1 MGPAGRSRSG
11 LGRTFQKGELFNSLS
26 VRQNIVL
33 GREAA
38 MAGANPITQL
48 VQRRRDR
55 GVVQRAV
62 DEAMELT
69 GIGRLSDV
77 QAGLLPTGQRRL
89 VELARVL
96 AGPFDLL
103 LLDEPSAGLDGTETV
118 QFGNVLSGVV
128 AERGTGILLVEH
140 DMALVRQV
148 CAYIYML
155 DFGRLVFDGSPDEM
169 LASDVVRAAYLGSET
184 VAAAAAAVSPAQ
196 EVVVREGVVEPA
208 SAPRRRGREGEPEC

>member
-1 MGPAGRSRSG
+1 
-11 LGRTFQKGELFNSLS
+11 
-26 VRQNIVL
+26 
-33 GREAA
+33 

-48 VQRRRDR
+48 AARRSDR

-103 LLDEPSAGLDGTETV
+103 LLDEPSAGLDATETV
-118 QFGNVLSGVV
+118 QLGNVLTGVV
-128 AERGTGILLVEH
+128 AVRGNGILLVEH
-140 DMALVRQV
+140 DMALVRQICDHV
-148 CAYIYML
+148 YML
-155 DFGRLVFDGSPDEM
+155 DFGSLVFNGSPDEM
-169 LASDVVRAAYLGSET
+169 LASDVVRSVYLGSEG
-184 VAAAAAAVSPAQ
+184 VATADGSPAQ
-196 EVVVREGVVEPA
+196 EVAVSHGVVEPA
-208 SAPRRRGREGEPEC
+208 

>member
-1 MGPAGRSRSG
+1 MA
-11 LGRTFQKGELFNSLS
+11 ELFNSLS
-26 VRQNIVL
+26 VRQNVVL

-38 MAGANPITQL
+38 MAGSNPITQL
-48 VQRRRDR
+48 VARRRDR

-69 GIGRLSDV
+69 GIDRLSDV

-103 LLDEPSAGLDGTETV
+103 LLDEPSAGLDATETV
-118 QFGNVLSGVV
+118 QFGYVLTGVV

-148 CAYIYML
+148 CAHVYML
-155 DFGRLVFDGSPDEM
+155 DFGRPVFEGSPDDM

-184 VAAAAAAVSPAQ
+184 VAAEAVGPAQ
-196 EVVVREGVVEPA
+196 EVAVSEGVVGPA
-208 SAPRRRGREGEPEC
+208 CAPGRRGRAAKPEC

>member
-1 MGPAGRSRSG
+1 
-11 LGRTFQKGELFNSLS
+11 
-26 VRQNIVL
+26 
-33 GREAA
+33 

-48 VQRRRDR
+48 VARRRDR

-103 LLDEPSAGLDGTETV
+103 LLDEPSAGLDATETL
-118 QFGNVLSGVV
+118 QFGYVLTGVV
-128 AERGTGILLVEH
+128 AERGIGILLVEH

-148 CAYIYML
+148 CAHVYML
-155 DFGRLVFDGSPDEM
+155 DFGRPVFEGSPDEM
-169 LASDVVRAAYLGSET
+169 LASDVVRAAYLGSER
-184 VAAAAAAVSPAQ
+184 VAAAAVSPAQ
-196 EVVVREGVVEPA
+196 EVAVSEGVVEPA
-208 SAPRRRGREGEPEC
+208 CAPGRGREGEP

>member
-1 MGPAGRSRSG
+1 MGPAGRSRFG

-26 VRQNIVL
+26 VRQNVVL

-48 VQRRRDR
+48 VERRRDR

-89 VELARVL
+89 VELARIL

-103 LLDEPSAGLDGTETV
+103 LLDEPSAGLDAVETV
-118 QFGNVLSGVV
+118 QFGDVLTGVV

-148 CAYIYML
+148 CTHIYML
-155 DFGRLVFDGSPDEM
+155 DFGRLFFAGSPDEM
-169 LASDVVRAAYLGSET
+169 LASDIVRAAYLGSER
-184 VAAAAAAVSPAQ
+184 VAAAAVSPAQ
-196 EVVVREGVVEPA
+196 GVGVSEGVGEPA
-208 SAPRRRGREGEPEC
+208 GAPGRRGREGEPEC

>member
-1 MGPAGRSRSG
+1 MGPAGRSRFG
-11 LGRTFQKGELFNSLS
+11 FGRTFQKSELFNSLS
-26 VRQNIVL
+26 VRQNVVL

-48 VQRRRDR
+48 VERRRDR

-103 LLDEPSAGLDGTETV
+103 LLDEPSAGLNANETV
-118 QFGNVLSGVV
+118 QFGNVLTGVV

-140 DMALVRQV
+140 DMSLVREV
-148 CAYIYML
+148 CAHIYML
-155 DFGRLVFDGSPDEM
+155 DFGRLVFEGSPDEM
-169 LASDVVRAAYLGSET
+169 LASDVVRAAYLGSER
-184 VAAAAAAVSPAQ
+184 VLAAAVNSAQ
-196 EVVVREGVVEPA
+196 DVVVGEDAG
-208 SAPRRRGREGEPEC
+208 APPSVPGRHGRGGEPEC